1 MQKQIW
7 VDGGGDPDHL
17 ELVLQENIE
26 AKENVISDTGW
37 IPLESLAD
45 YPVGISQLSKLQMVD
60 ADGSSVDPSTL
71 NLGALGRCSMADTL
85 SPAATDTL

>member
-37 IPLESLAD
+37 IPLESLAA
-45 YPVGISQLSKLQMVD
+45 YPVGISKLSKLHLVD

>member
-7 VDGGGDPDHL
+7 VGGGGDADKFEQLP
-17 ELVLQENIE
+17 QKNI
-26 AKENVISDTGW
+26 AHKENVISDTGW
-37 IPLESLAD
+37 ILFESFAD
-45 YPVGISQLSKLQMVD
+45 YPVDNSQLSNLHLVD
-60 ADGSSVDPSTL
+60 ADGSAVDPSTL